1 MVNGFLILFGLTML
15 YLAATSRIIA
25 HIRLLVVQGVL
36 LFLIC
41 CCGMQH
47 INILN
52 FAFLTIETLIV
63 KSIVIPA
70 FLYKVLN
77 KTHSNRDVAANI
89 PHFYCLF
96 IASLILIIGF
106 LLSEYFVTS
115 MKLISPMFFAVS
127 VATIIISLWLI
138 TIKHKIISNVIE
150 FITMENGI
158 FLLSLSAAK
167 EMPMLVN
174 LGVLLDVFIAVYILG
189 LFVNVINK
197 EFKDLEVSNLSDLKD
212 YEYNDKYDFI
222 ISNSCMFINASY
234 KE

>member
-89 PHFYCLF
+89 PHFYCVF

-212 YEYNDKYDFI
+212 YEYND
-222 ISNSCMFINASY
+222 
-234 KE
+234 